1 MSAARHLRL
10 VTEEP
15 APLNAQTAHQ
25 AVGDLTQRY
34 VLELMDALA
43 ALIDLH
49 DDPGAVTRGVTE
61 LRRSAVHLTGWTFDV
76 ALEKVQRRQGAR

>member
-1 MSAARHLRL
+1 MSAHLRL

-15 APLNAQTAHQ
+15 APLTAES
-25 AVGDLTQRY
+25 ARRAAGDLTQRY

-43 ALIDLH
+43 ALVDVH
-49 DDPGAVTRGVTE
+49 GDPATAAGEIAD

-76 ALEKVQRRQGAR
+76 ALEKVQRQRVAR